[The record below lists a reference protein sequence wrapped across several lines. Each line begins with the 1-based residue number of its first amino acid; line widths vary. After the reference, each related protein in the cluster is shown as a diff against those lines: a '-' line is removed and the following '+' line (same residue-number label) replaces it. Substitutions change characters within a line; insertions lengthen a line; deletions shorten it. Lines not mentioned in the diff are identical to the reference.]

1 MRWSIFSLLAVL
13 GFAALP
19 QAASAD
25 QDYGVL
31 IISRERLEVPTTCE
45 IGLYVNGQLAG
56 RVFQEQSSSFNF
68 PPGSIDIRL
77 GLLPGQ
83 VAGCQQGMLT
93 PQTQTLTLKAGD
105 VLKYRIAM
113 GADSLYLKRAS
124 LGY

>member
-1 MRWSIFSLLAVL
+1 MRWSIFSLLALL

-19 QAASAD
+19 PAASAG

-56 RVFQEQSSSFNF
+56 RLFQEQSTSFNF
-68 PPGSIDIRL
+68 PPGSIDMRL

-93 PQTQTLTLKAGD
+93 PQSQNLTLKAGD

-113 GADSLYLKRAS
+113 GADGMYLKRAS